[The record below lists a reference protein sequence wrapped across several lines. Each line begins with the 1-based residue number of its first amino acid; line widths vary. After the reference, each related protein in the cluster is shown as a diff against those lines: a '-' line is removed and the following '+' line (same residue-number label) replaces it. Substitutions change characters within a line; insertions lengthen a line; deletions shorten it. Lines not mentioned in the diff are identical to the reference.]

1 MMDAVLDSIYPRF
14 MSRLAIPNYPF
25 APHLLGLPPRGY
37 LENPFH
43 NLHPNSLALRQLEG
57 FPGLVGKPDAIASP
71 TNSDARSDDDCRS
84 DIDDKDGNGG
94 KRRRSRTNFTGWQL
108 EELERAFTESHYP
121 DVFTREALAMRLDL
135 VESRVQVWFQNRRAK
150 WRKKE
155 NTKKGPG
162 RPAHNAHPTTCSG
175 DPIPPEELKHREQ
188 LKLEKKRQ
196 KQEERARKASM
207 RQNLKKGLKLV
218 STDVRDAPSEAS
230 IETERTDNGYENA
243 SMTSP
248 IGSCQDGEIIE
259 QNSSKLEETKEIEN
273 NDTELRRSPSLKNA
287 RPSLVSP
294 TGRPTEQRNEKRK
307 LFSIDRILAT
317 NGESAKKIP
326 HKLPPTS
333 VSPKF
338 RPNLFFP
345 VPASLLHS
353 YAACNPGLLPY
364 EGLLHTSTFLNSLPL
379 SFGENRKSMSV
390 EVLRRKA
397 EQHRAAI
404 ASHKMETE

>member
-1 MMDAVLDSIYPRF
+1 MDAVLDSIYPRF
-14 MSRLAIPNYPF
+14 VSRLAIPNYPF
-25 APHLLGLPPRGY
+25 APHILGLPSRGY

-43 NLHPNSLALRQLEG
+43 HLHPNSLSLRQIEG
-57 FPGLVGKPDAIASP
+57 FPGLMAKSDIASP
-71 TNSDARSDDDCRS
+71 TTSEARSDDDCRS

-188 LKLEKKRQ
+188 QKLEKKRQ
-196 KQEERARKASM
+196 KQEERARKASL

-218 STDVRDAPSEAS
+218 GTDVHDAPSEAS
-230 IETERTDNGYENA
+230 NDTERSNAYENA
-243 SMTSP
+243 NMTSP
-248 IGSCQDGEIIE
+248 IPVVNCQEGEPLE
-259 QNSSKLEETKEIEN
+259 QKSSKLEETKQIEN
-273 NDTELRRSPSLKNA
+273 NESELRRSPTLKSA
-287 RPSLVSP
+287 RPSLLSP
-294 TGRPTEQRNEKRK
+294 TGRVDQRHEKRK

-317 NGESAKKIP
+317 NHGD
-326 HKLPPTS
+326 KLPPTS
-333 VSPKF
+333 GAPKF

-345 VPASLLHS
+345 VPASLLHG
-353 YAACNPGLLPY
+353 YACNPGLLPY
-364 EGLLHTSTFLNSLPL
+364 EGLLQTSTFLNSLPL
-379 SFGENRKSMSV
+379 PFGENRKTMSV

-404 ASHKMETE
+404 ANHKMESD